1 MQKRTAAKKKRHD
14 KDSTRQSGIMGSVLK
29 TFEILEVFGRKR
41 KPLSVAE
48 LCCETARP
56 KSSIHRVLST
66 LTRTGAIEQNERS
79 EYQLT
84 LKLWRIGVLALGEI
98 DVLKIAQ
105 PHLEALSRAAD
116 ETVHLA
122 ILEQDGDIVYLTKVE
137 SPRSIRVQT
146 QVGKVSPSWCTA
158 TGRALI
164 AFDHDMRQKIL
175 SRPKKKFTPLTI
187 TDTDQLRERLNDVM
201 RDGYAVTLGEN
212 HPEMGGI
219 AAPIRN
225 HSDIVVASCGV
236 AIPAFRMDAEL
247 IERCTK
253 LVLKTATAIST
264 DLGHMRQNVHPPR
277 INKLRLSEFKHTRR

>member
-1 MQKRTAAKKKRHD
+1 
-14 KDSTRQSGIMGSVLK
+14 
-29 TFEILEVFGRKR
+29 
-41 KPLSVAE
+41 
-48 LCCETARP
+48 
-56 KSSIHRVLST
+56 
-66 LTRTGAIEQNERS
+66 
-79 EYQLT
+79 
-84 LKLWRIGVLALGEI
+84 
-98 DVLKIAQ
+98 
-105 PHLEALSRAAD
+105 
-116 ETVHLA
+116 
-122 ILEQDGDIVYLTKVE
+122 
-137 SPRSIRVQT
+137 
-146 QVGKVSPSWCTA
+146 
-158 TGRALI
+158 
-164 AFDHDMRQKIL
+164 MRQKIL

-225 HSDIVVASCGV
+225 HSDIVVTSCGV